1 MCVSGGLTKR
11 LLIRAIV
18 VAGLIGTPAFAAD
31 MPVKAPSS
39 PPPAPVYNWTGWY
52 VGGNVG
58 ASFGTYKTDFNV
70 APGTSLV
77 IEGDSFSTGII
88 PGFAG
93 TDFQYP
99 GGFIGGG
106 QIGFNWQL
114 SPLWVVGAEADFQ
127 GADEKGHSTLTS
139 NFNAP
144 LFFGNG
150 EPSGFAATGTTAL
163 NYAAKIEWF
172 GTARLRAGYLFG
184 DGAVLTYVTGG
195 LAYGKVDVAGT
206 SALTALTLGTGN
218 PFPSFTQAFDH
229 SNVNTGWVVGTGTE
243 GKLLIPGWTYKIEG
257 LYMDLGHLDAR
268 GPGASSSVGVCP
280 VPPSPGCFIMTAGPV
295 ATHTHFTDTILR
307 AGLNYQF
314 H

>member
-1 MCVSGGLTKR
+1 MKKLAT
-11 LLIRAIV
+11 AI
-18 VAGLIGTPAFAAD
+18 AAIALIGTPAFAAD
-31 MPVKAPSS
+31 IAVKAP
-39 PPPAPVYNWTGWY
+39 PPAPAPVYNWTGFY
-52 VGGNVG
+52 VGGNIG
-58 ASFGTYKTDFNV
+58 ASFGTFKTDFNATPVTV
-70 APGTSLV
+70 ATTG
-77 IEGDSFSTGII
+77 FSTICTVAAPCTFTS

-93 TDFQYP
+93 RDEVYP

-150 EPSGFAATGTTAL
+150 EPSGFTATGTTAL
-163 NYAAKIEWF
+163 DFTAKIEWF

-206 SALTALTLGTGN
+206 SALTGTLPTGVV
-218 PFPSFTQAFDH
+218 PFSVNQAFDH
-229 SNVNTGWVVGTGTE
+229 SNVNTGWVVGSGTE

-268 GPGASSSVGVCP
+268 GPGGSSSVGVCP
-280 VPPSPGCFIMTAGPV
+280 VPPSPGCFIVTAGPV

-307 AGLNYQF
+307 VGLNYQF